1 MQIHFWLIALAVLQG
16 KIMEKVIISV
26 LAQDRPG
33 ILAAISRNLFM
44 KNCNI
49 ENVSQTSLQ
58 SEFAGIFIVSK
69 PKTLSTEALQSHLDN
84 ALTPSGLHVHVKN
97 LAQKDSVSEST
108 QTEPFVITSRGPDRK
123 GLVAEITEVIARY
136 GVNITN
142 MQAVFKGGQDPE
154 GNMMIYEVDVP
165 VDTDQQ
171 ALYRDLRKKVKKLD
185 LDINIQHRNIFEAI
199 NRI

>member
-1 MQIHFWLIALAVLQG
+1 
-16 KIMEKVIISV
+16 MEKVIISV

-33 ILAAISRNLFM
+33 ILAAISRNLFI

-69 PKTLSTEALQSHLDN
+69 PKSLSTDALRSHLN
-84 ALTPSGLHVHVKN
+84 SALAPSGLHVHVKD
-97 LAQKDSVSEST
+97 LTLKGDATASIPS
-108 QTEPFVITSRGPDRK
+108 EPFVITSRGPDQK

-142 MQAVFKGGQDPE
+142 MQALFKGGQAPE
-154 GNMMIYEVDVP
+154 DNIMIYEVDVP
-165 VDTDQQ
+165 IDIDQQ
-171 ALYRDLRKKVKKLD
+171 ALHRDLKETVRKLN

>member
-1 MQIHFWLIALAVLQG
+1 MLIALVILQG
-16 KIMEKVIISV
+16 KKMEKVIISV

-33 ILAAISRNLFM
+33 ILAAISRKLFM

-154 GNMMIYEVDVP
+154 DNIMIYEVDVP

-171 ALYRDLRKKVKKLD
+171 ALYRDLREKVKKLG